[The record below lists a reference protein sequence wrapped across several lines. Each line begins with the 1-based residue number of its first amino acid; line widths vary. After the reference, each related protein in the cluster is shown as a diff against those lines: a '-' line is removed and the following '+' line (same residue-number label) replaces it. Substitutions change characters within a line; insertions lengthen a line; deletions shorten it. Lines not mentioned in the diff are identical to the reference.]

1 MYRKHLKLYLKLMSF
16 IAPVLLLLSIM
27 IPIIFL
33 NFFASNVY
41 SFTDNQF
48 PQTWLRNRVT
58 MTIIRTKCNI
68 FNEAFEYLK
77 DKSLMVP
84 FLSFSWKVS
93 AEADSLFPFLSQL
106 ISSPLPAQKRQGAC
120 GFNLFVLQSL
130 EQLIHTLK
138 KLSFLRWALLQYAE
152 LAMSSL
158 KKKKVIF

>member
-1 MYRKHLKLYLKLMSF
+1 MDKKMYRKHLKLYLKLMSF

-48 PQTWLRNRVT
+48 PQTWLRNRVPV
-58 MTIIRTKCNI
+58 TIIRTKCNI

-77 DKSLMVP
+77 DKSFMVP

-106 ISSPLPAQKRQGAC
+106 ISSLFPVQKRQGAC
-120 GFNLFVLQSL
+120 DFNLSVLQSL

-138 KLSFLRWALLQYAE
+138 KLHFLCWALL
-152 LAMSSL
+152 
-158 KKKKVIF
+158 